1 MPIARFRIRRQ
12 PGRPPVWRA
21 FLIHQLQMFMHAEVL
36 DASLGQALAEDLE
49 ALSATGSFHTSFTIR
64 KAVGTEPV

>member
-1 MPIARFRIRRQ
+1 
-12 PGRPPVWRA
+12 
-21 FLIHQLQMFMHAEVL
+21 MFMHAEVL